1 MKKVFFSL
9 FLFTTFNLFSQNDIV
24 VLNVNKNILQKRLDS
39 AMHAFYYV
47 TLADAEKV
55 LQKPAYLKDSSY
67 KCSQGVLRYMF
78 NYHVNKAI
86 DSSAKGRLFFSYEQY
101 ANDSIADIIY
111 KSILSENKKTD
122 TPENLAS
129 LEFGNEGFLSKDNL
143 KQPFIF
149 VRKRNKIF
157 KFRVYFISDKITEN
171 ELKNLAKKVVET
183 H

>member
-9 FLFTTFNLFSQNDIV
+9 FLFTTFNLISQNDIV

-39 AMHAFYYV
+39 AMHAFYYI
-47 TLADAEKV
+47 TLADAETV
-55 LQKPAYLKDSSY
+55 LQRPVFLKDSSY
-67 KCSQGVLRYMF
+67 RCTQGVLRYMF
-78 NYHVNKAI
+78 NYNVNKAI
-86 DSSAKGRLFFSYEQY
+86 DSTAKGRLFFSYEQY
-101 ANDSIADIIY
+101 ANDTIASSIY
-111 KSILSENKKTD
+111 KSFLSENKKTD
-122 TPENLAS
+122 TPDNLAE
-129 LEFGNEGFLSKDNL
+129 LEFGDEGFLSKDNL

-171 ELKNLAKKVVET
+171 ELKKLAKKVVEK